1 MPRGEA
7 GSFGDRASGAKE
19 IGIAE
24 DDGGI
29 FSAEFESDVFGGIEG
44 SEFGKKCAA
53 CRKRAGKD
61 NGTNAGIEGESAGE
75 MGAALGHLENPW
87 RKDGGDKLD
96 VAGTNVGGKRGGL

>member
-1 MPRGEA
+1 LPRGQA
-7 GSFGDRASGAKE
+7 GGFGDRASGAKE

-29 FSAEFESDVFGGIEG
+29 FSTEFESDVFGGIEG
-44 SEFGKKCAA
+44 GEFGEECTA

-75 MGAALGHLENPW
+75 MGAALGHLKYPW
-87 RKDGGDKLD
+87 GKDGSDELD
-96 VAGTNVGGKRGGL
+96 VAGTNVWGKRGGL